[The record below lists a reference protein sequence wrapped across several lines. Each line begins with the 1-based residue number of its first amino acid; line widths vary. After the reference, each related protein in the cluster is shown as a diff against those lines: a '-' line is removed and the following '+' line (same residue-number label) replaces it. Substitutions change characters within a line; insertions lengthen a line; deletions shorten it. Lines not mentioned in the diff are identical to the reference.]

1 MQFGHDMNPS
11 LAPQDPAPLPQA
23 APVVVDWNG
32 DGVPDV
38 FDLDEQ
44 GQLLLRL
51 GQPGS
56 PGEYDSPRIIGQ
68 YLGVSLLATSPWSTP
83 AMDRSWP
90 RSSKGN
96 P

>member
-1 MQFGHDMNPS
+1 MQFGPATDPS

-32 DGVPDV
+32 DGIPDV

-44 GQLLLRL
+44 GQFLLRL

-56 PGEYDSPRIIGQ
+56 PGEYESPQIIGQ
-68 YLGVSLLATSPWSTP
+68 YLGVTFT
-83 AMDRSWP
+83 
-90 RSSKGN
+90 
-96 P
+96 